1 MSPHDIRFK
10 FDQSPADPRSHP
22 EIKLWASVLARA
34 FHEAKRLDQY
44 EQVYWW
50 VREKEFTNEPGG
62 FEFVCA
68 VVGKEVELTRKRI
81 IERIASISPVIRRRV
96 GLGRMTLDVPEESD
110 EPPLC
115 ASETPQH
122 QFQADEPP
130 DPD

>member
-1 MSPHDIRFK
+1 MAPHDIRFK

-96 GLGRMTLDVPEESD
+96 GLASTTQGVPEESD

-115 ASETPQH
+115 ASETPQR

>member
-1 MSPHDIRFK
+1 MTAHDIRFK

-68 VVGKEVELTRKRI
+68 VVGKNAEITRRRI

-96 GLGRMTLDVPEESD
+96 GLGRTTLGDHEESA
-110 EPPLC
+110 EPAL
-115 ASETPQH
+115 SDNETPEP

-130 DPD
+130 DPE